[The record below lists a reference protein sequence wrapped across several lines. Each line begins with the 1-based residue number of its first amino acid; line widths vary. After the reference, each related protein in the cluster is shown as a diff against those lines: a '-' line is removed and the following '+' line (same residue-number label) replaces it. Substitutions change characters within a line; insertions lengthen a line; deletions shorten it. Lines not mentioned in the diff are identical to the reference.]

1 MKQELSKGLVAV
13 PEPTLNAL
21 KNLLFSAEGT
31 IDISPIVNDLTVSE
45 NCRDILAINVALVM
59 RGMKPEIG
67 KFRYKKEGRL
77 LITWELVH
85 YSLISGV
92 VTVKVSAMKY
102 NSETKTFT
110 DYEVFPKENNIDYS
124 EWAEAS
130 NNKREILDKF
140 NEKI

>member
-124 EWAEAS
+124 EWVEAS

>member
-21 KNLLFSAEGT
+21 KNLLFSAKGT
-31 IDISPIVNDLTVSE
+31 IDVSPIVNDLAISE
-45 NCRDILAINVALVM
+45 DCRDIMAINIALVM
-59 RGMKPEIG
+59 NGMKPEIG

-77 LITWELVH
+77 LITWELTH
-85 YSLISGV
+85 FSLISGI

-102 NSETKTFT
+102 DSETKTFT
-110 DYEVFPKENNIDYS
+110 DYDIFSKERNIDYS

-130 NNKREILDKF
+130 NDKREILDKF
-140 NEKI
+140 NEKA